1 MRVADRAVSPALL
14 AATASTL
21 RLLGPRQFSLT
32 AVAENA
38 GVSRGTVHNALGSRD
53 NAIRVG
59 LDHLAG
65 AFIETIAAE
74 VGRHDTLA
82 DQVAAAAVVIC
93 AHRQQSDS
101 VAPRGINESILVL
114 LLRNT
119 GDDLMRR
126 SIDLWKPLVR
136 AAQER
141 GEVGP
146 GCRAGAGQRVDRAP
160 AAELRTSPTDR
171 REPRQSTCG
180 ETIRVR
186 PHRRRPDRKAVMTD
200 PDYEVAIIG
209 AGPGGIATAHLLRQ
223 KGIRDFVIIER
234 GNDFGGTWRDNHYPG
249 LAVDIPTLWY
259 QLSFAP
265 NPNWTQILRAR
276 AGDPAL
282 PAGHGHPSRT
292 LRTPASR
299 LGGRSA
305 SSGTTNMACGD
316 CRSETE
322 RR

>member
-1 MRVADRAVSPALL
+1 MRDADRAVSPALL

-126 SIDLWKPLVR
+126 SIDLWKPFVR

-141 GEVGP
+141 GEVGR
-146 GCRAGAGQRVDRAP
+146 GVAP
-160 AAELRTSPTDR
+160 ARASEW
-171 REPRQSTCG
+171 
-180 ETIRVR
+180 IVR
-186 PHRRRPDRKAVMTD
+186 
-200 PDYEVAIIG
+200 
-209 AGPGGIATAHLLRQ
+209 LL
-223 KGIRDFVIIER
+223 
-234 GNDFGGTWRDNHYPG
+234 
-249 LAVDIPTLWY
+249 
-259 QLSFAP
+259 LSFELLP
-265 NPNWTQILRAR
+265 PIGVNLDSPRAVKR
-276 AGDPAL
+276 FVSDHIVVGL
-282 PAGHGHPSRT
+282 T
-292 LRTPASR
+292 
-299 LGGRSA
+299 GRQ
-305 SSGTTNMACGD
+305 
-316 CRSETE
+316 
-322 RR
+322 